1 MKLQSITEQFQQ
13 EVNSHSLKPGKQVGK
28 KSGVSVYIFLAV
40 SHSIHTHT
48 YTHAVYKHRHI
59 GECTHRHSHR

>member
-28 KSGVSVYIFLAV
+28 KSGVSVYTFLAV

-48 YTHAVYKHRHI
+48 HTQYTNTGI
-59 GECTHRHSHR
+59 

>member
-28 KSGVSVYIFLAV
+28 KSGVSVYTFLAV
-40 SHSIHTHT
+40 SHSIHTHKHT
-48 YTHAVYKHRHI
+48 HTQYTNTGI
-59 GECTHRHSHR
+59 